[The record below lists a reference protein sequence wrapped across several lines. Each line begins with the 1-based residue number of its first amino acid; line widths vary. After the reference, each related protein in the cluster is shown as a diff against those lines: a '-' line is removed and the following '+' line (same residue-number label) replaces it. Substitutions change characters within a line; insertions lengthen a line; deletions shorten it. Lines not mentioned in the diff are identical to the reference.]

1 MGSLSLLQGIFPTHG
16 SNPGLWQILYQLSP
30 KGSPRILDWVVF
42 YPILSPRIL
51 DWVIF
56 YPILSP
62 ANLPYPGNE
71 PESAALQVD
80 SLPTEIVSLCP
91 ASFCTPRPNYPVT
104 PGMSWLPIF
113 ASQSPTMKRRT
124 FVCVCVLVLGFIGP
138 HRPVQLQ
145 LNTNV
150 I

>member
-91 ASFCTPRPNYPVT
+91 ASFYTPRPNYPVT
-104 PGMSWLPIF
+104 PGMS
-113 ASQSPTMKRRT
+113 
-124 FVCVCVLVLGFIGP
+124 
-138 HRPVQLQ
+138 
-145 LNTNV
+145 
-150 I
+150 

>member
-42 YPILSPRIL
+42 YPILSP
-51 DWVIF
+51 
-56 YPILSP
+56 

-91 ASFCTPRPNYPVT
+91 ASFYTPRPNYPVT
-104 PGMSWLPIF
+104 PGMS
-113 ASQSPTMKRRT
+113 
-124 FVCVCVLVLGFIGP
+124 
-138 HRPVQLQ
+138 
-145 LNTNV
+145 
-150 I
+150 